1 MTPVKYGARALQES
15 PAKQFSRVLLMTA
28 VTHGTPNR
36 SKVDH
41 DFWLLKEL
49 QFQRNQSA
57 WPLLPTR
64 LVFFK
69 PRFFRRL
76 SSSFFSTPG
85 LPLGTSCA
93 QMKAGK
99 GYERIW

>member
-41 DFWLLKEL
+41 IFLVFKGTTISKKPKCLAPVANK
-49 QFQRNQSA
+49 
-57 WPLLPTR
+57 TR
-64 LVFFK
+64 LFQTQIFPQIVLILLFNSK
-69 PRFFRRL
+69 TATRHILRPNE
-76 SSSFFSTPG
+76 G
-85 LPLGTSCA
+85 
-93 QMKAGK
+93 
-99 GYERIW
+99 W